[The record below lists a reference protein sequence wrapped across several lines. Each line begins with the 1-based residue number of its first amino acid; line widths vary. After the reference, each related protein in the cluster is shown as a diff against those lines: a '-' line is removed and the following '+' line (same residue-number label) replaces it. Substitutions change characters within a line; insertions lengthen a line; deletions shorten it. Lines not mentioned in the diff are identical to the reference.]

1 VCGEGASGG
10 HSDDDLLATLQ
21 AVRLPH
27 LAQRLAAADGAGN
40 GLDSVRD
47 WSAMLSL
54 GEQQRLGFAR
64 LLINSPRLAI
74 LDEASSALDLESEK
88 AMYALLQER
97 ADLTFIS
104 VGHRP
109 SLLAFHDTK
118 LRLEPHGFK
127 VEKVD
132 SQQVAT
138 EPSLL

>member
-1 VCGEGASGG
+1 
-10 HSDDDLLATLQ
+10 
-21 AVRLPH
+21 
-27 LAQRLAAADGAGN
+27 
-40 GLDSVRD
+40 
-47 WSAMLSL
+47 MLSL